1 MRAGSHPANLALR
14 FLLELVALLALG
26 WWGLSLADSWL
37 RFVLAVLFSA
47 VAATIWGT
55 FAVPD
60 DPSRSGEAP
69 VVVRGW
75 IRLGLELIVFGG
87 AVIGLA
93 SVGRGSFAAVFLVV
107 VVVHYLLSIDRIS
120 WLLER

>member
-14 FLLELVALLALG
+14 FLLELVALFALG
-26 WWGLSLADSWL
+26 WWGWSLTDNWL
-37 RFVLAVLFSA
+37 RFALAILFSL

-75 IRLGLELIVFGG
+75 IRLGLELIVFGT

-93 SVGRGSFAAVFLVV
+93 SVGRGSFAIVFMVV
-107 VVVHYLLSIDRIS
+107 VVAHYLLSIDRIR

>member
-26 WWGLSLADSWL
+26 WWGLSLADNWL
-37 RFVLAVLFSA
+37 RFVLAVLFSL

-55 FAVPD
+55 FAIPD

-107 VVVHYLLSIDRIS
+107 VVVHYLLSIDRIG

>member
-14 FLLELVALLALG
+14 FLLELVALFALG
-26 WWGLSLADSWL
+26 WWGWSITDNWS
-37 RFVLAVLFSA
+37 RFVLAVLFSL
-47 VAATIWGT
+47 VAAAIWGT

-75 IRLGLELIVFGG
+75 IRLGLELIVLGA

-93 SVGRGSFAAVFLVV
+93 SVGRGSFAIVFLVV
-107 VVVHYLLSIDRIS
+107 VVFHYLLSIDRIS

>member
-14 FLLELVALLALG
+14 FLLELVALFALG
-26 WWGLSLADSWL
+26 WWGWSLTDNWL
-37 RFVLAVLFSA
+37 RFVLAILFSL

-75 IRLGLELIVFGG
+75 IRLGLELIVFGT
-87 AVIGLA
+87 AVVGLA
-93 SVGRGSFAAVFLVV
+93 SVSRGSFAIVFMVV
-107 VVVHYLLSIDRIS
+107 VVAHYLLSIDRIL

>member
-1 MRAGSHPANLALR
+1 MRAGSHPVNLALR
-14 FLLELVALLALG
+14 FLLELGALFALG
-26 WWGLSLADSWL
+26 WWGWSLADNWL
-37 RFVLAVLFSA
+37 RFVLALVFSM

-75 IRLGLELIVFGG
+75 VRLGLELAIFL
-87 AVIGLA
+87 AAAIGLA
-93 SVGRGSFAAVFLVV
+93 SVGRDSFAIVLVVV

-120 WLLER
+120 WLLAR

>member
-37 RFVLAVLFSA
+37 RFVLAVLFSL

-120 WLLER
+120 WLL

>member
-14 FLLELVALLALG
+14 FLLELAALFAIG
-26 WWGLSLADSWL
+26 WWGWSLADNWL
-37 RFVLAVLFSA
+37 RFVLAVLFPL

-75 IRLGLELIVFGG
+75 IRLGLELGVFGA
-87 AVIGLA
+87 AVLGLIA
-93 SVGRGSFAAVFLVV
+93 VGRGSFAVVFLVV
-107 VVVHYLLSIDRIS
+107 VVAHYLVSIDRIN
-120 WLLER
+120 WLLGR

>member
-26 WWGLSLADSWL
+26 WWGLSLADNWL

>member
-1 MRAGSHPANLALR
+1 MRAGSDPANLALR
-14 FLLELVALLALG
+14 FLLELVALFALG
-26 WWGLSLADSWL
+26 WWGWSLTDSWL
-37 RFVLAVLFSA
+37 RFVLVVVFVLA
-47 VAATIWGT
+47 AATIWGT

-75 IRLGLELIVFGG
+75 VRLGLEAVTFGA

-93 SVGRGSFAAVFLVV
+93 SVGRGSFAIGFLVV
-107 VVVHYLLSIDRIS
+107 VVVHYVLSIDRIS
-120 WLLER
+120 WLLQR

>member
-14 FLLELVALLALG
+14 FLLELVALFALG
-26 WWGLSLADSWL
+26 WWGLSLADNWL
-37 RFVLAVLFSA
+37 RFVLAVLFSL

-75 IRLGLELIVFGG
+75 IRLGLELIVFGT

-93 SVGRGSFAAVFLVV
+93 SVGRGSFATVFLVV
-107 VVVHYLLSIDRIS
+107 VIAHYLLSIDRIS

>member
-14 FLLELVALLALG
+14 FLLEVVALLAIG
-26 WWGLSLADSWL
+26 WWGWSLSDNWW
-37 RFVLAVLFSA
+37 RFVLAVLFSL
-47 VAATIWGT
+47 VAATMWGT

-75 IRLGLELIVFGG
+75 IRLGLESAVFGT
-87 AVIGLA
+87 AALGLA
-93 SVGRGSFAAVFLVV
+93 AVGRGSFAVVFLVV
-107 VVVHYLLSIDRIS
+107 VVAHYLVSIDRIN

>member
-26 WWGLSLADSWL
+26 WWGLSLADNWL

-107 VVVHYLLSIDRIS
+107 VVVHYLLSIDRIG

>member
-14 FLLELVALLALG
+14 FLLELVALFALG
-26 WWGLSLADSWL
+26 WWGWSLTDNWL
-37 RFVLAVLFSA
+37 RFVLAILFSL

-75 IRLGLELIVFGG
+75 IRLGLELIVFGT

-93 SVGRGSFAAVFLVV
+93 SVGRGSFAIVFMVV
-107 VVVHYLLSIDRIS
+107 VVAHYLLSIDRIS

>member
-14 FLLELVALLALG
+14 FILELGALFALG
-26 WWGLSLADSWL
+26 WWGWSLADNWL
-37 RFVLAVLFSA
+37 RFVLAVLFSLP
-47 VAATIWGT
+47 AAIIWGT
-55 FAVPD
+55 FAVPG

-75 IRLGLELIVFGG
+75 IRLGLELALFGA
-87 AVIGLA
+87 AVLGLA
-93 SVGRGSFAAVFLVV
+93 AVGRSSLAVVFLVV
-107 VVVHYLLSIDRIS
+107 VLVHYLLSIDRIN

>member
-14 FLLELVALLALG
+14 FLLELVALFALG
-26 WWGLSLADSWL
+26 WWGWSITDNWS
-37 RFVLAVLFSA
+37 RFVLAVLFSL
-47 VAATIWGT
+47 VAAAIWGT

-75 IRLGLELIVFGG
+75 IRLGLELIVFG
-87 AVIGLA
+87 AAAIGLV
-93 SVGRGSFAAVFLVV
+93 SVERGSFAIVFMVV
-107 VVVHYLLSIDRIS
+107 VVAHYLLSIDRIS

>member
-14 FLLELVALLALG
+14 FVLELVALFALG
-26 WWGLSLADSWL
+26 WWGLSLADNWL
-37 RFVLAVLFSA
+37 RFVLAILFSL

-69 VVVRGW
+69 VVIRGW
-75 IRLGLELIVFGG
+75 IRLGLELIVFGA

-107 VVVHYLLSIDRIS
+107 VIVHYLLSIDRIG

>member
-37 RFVLAVLFSA
+37 RFVLAVLFSL

-87 AVIGLA
+87 TVIGLA

>member
-14 FLLELVALLALG
+14 FLLELVALFALG
-26 WWGLSLADSWL
+26 WWGWSLTDNWL
-37 RFVLAVLFSA
+37 RFGLAILFSL

-75 IRLGLELIVFGG
+75 IRLGLELIVFGT

-93 SVGRGSFAAVFLVV
+93 SVGRGSFAIVFMVV
-107 VVVHYLLSIDRIS
+107 VVAHYLLSIDRIR